1 MNRRRIALVTGAGL
15 FGGHFNQGVPALME
29 LVTNLAQRHELHVF
43 AGNLSSDAAKKSL
56 NYKLQR
62 LPGRL
67 RFPAALASIAKAHAR
82 KKFDLIHGFWGTA
95 GGFYAV
101 AAGKLLKVPSVVSL
115 LGGEAAA
122 VTEIGYGSML
132 SPRLASRLRW
142 VCGQADAVT
151 ALSNFQI
158 SRLQENGFDV
168 TDIQRIPLGADNEKF
183 AYSERQWSAP
193 WRFLHVANINE
204 VKDQVTLLRAFELIH
219 RAADAKLTIVGPD
232 YLDGLL
238 QTVAKDLNIAHRV
251 KFAGAIPHSQLPSY
265 YRDAH
270 VLLHSSLYESQAVVA
285 LEAMASGVAICATDV
300 GMFADLK
307 GECCVT
313 VNCGDYE
320 GLASST
326 LQLLQD
332 RARIQALVTNGRS
345 WAELHSSNWTAE
357 QYCRLY
363 DSSVCV

>member
-101 AAGKLLKVPSVVSL
+101 AAGKLLKVPSIVSL

-219 RAADAKLTIVGPD
+219 RAADAIDSNYPSSTRSIGTRVRRSRS
-232 YLDGLL
+232 LL
-238 QTVAKDLNIAHRV
+238 GGVLAMRGRSCCHPASWRTSPGTVA
-251 KFAGAIPHSQLPSY
+251 GP
-265 YRDAH
+265 YRA
-270 VLLHSSLYESQAVVA
+270 
-285 LEAMASGVAICATDV
+285 
-300 GMFADLK
+300 
-307 GECCVT
+307 CCVL
-313 VNCGDYE
+313 E
-320 GLASST
+320 M
-326 LQLLQD
+326 
-332 RARIQALVTNGRS
+332 R
-345 WAELHSSNWTAE
+345 
-357 QYCRLY
+357 
-363 DSSVCV
+363 